1 MTEQA
6 LAYFWAI
13 GDMHFRAW
21 EPWQAIHMPRM
32 TRMFEDLHTLWQQEG
47 LPAFCVSPGDL
58 VDKGAPQHYALAKH
72 VLSQQ
77 LGMVPVYPGIGNHEF
92 QPDSAEDTLH
102 TGTEF
107 SAAWGRPVR
116 YSWTAGRND
125 SVACIMLDQPDP
137 FLPGERYENP
147 HVIFS
152 PETLTFLDEELT
164 HHAGRR
170 AIIFA
175 HCPLHNT
182 VLDRD
187 PQRNLDDDSLD
198 PFFFVE
204 NSDEVRAILARHEHA
219 ALYISGHTHSGWG
232 SPQLVMSETL
242 GRHTVTHLN
251 LMSPWYTG
259 RLAGA
264 RWNEEHTQL
273 VYRADTPDVL
283 ASFALYIY
291 ERQIIIRARD
301 HQTRNWLAQWEIPLA
316 YSMG

>member
-6 LAYFWAI
+6 LVYFWAI

-21 EPWQAIHMPRM
+21 KPWQAIHMPRI
-32 TRMFEDLHTLWQQEG
+32 TRMFHDLHALWQQEG
-47 LPAFCVSPGDL
+47 PPAFCVSPGDL

-72 VLSQQ
+72 ILSEQ
-77 LGMVPVYPGIGNHEF
+77 LGAVPLYPGIGNHEF
-92 QPDSAEDTLH
+92 QPDGAEDTLH
-102 TGTEF
+102 TGAEF
-107 SAAWGRPVR
+107 SAAWGRPIR
-116 YSWTAGRND
+116 YSWTAGHND

-164 HHAGRR
+164 RHAGRR

-182 VLDRD
+182 VQDRD

-259 RLAGA
+259 RFAGA
-264 RWNEEHTQL
+264 RWNEERTQL
-273 VYRADTPDVL
+273 VYRADTHDVL

-291 ERQIIIRARD
+291 ERQITIRARD
-301 HQTRNWLAQWEIPLA
+301 HQSRNWLAQWEIPLA
-316 YSMG
+316 YSMH